1 MNNHEEQIKLLINN
15 IRNVCKTSG
24 LGGDANEYKIV
35 TQSFLYKYINDKFM
49 YEVEKIDSN
58 MNSFDN
64 LNRLDEN
71 QYKLLLIKIGNNS
84 AHLKPEHL
92 LTYLFS
98 KQNTPDFDKIFDETL
113 NDIAILNN
121 DIFSVHT
128 GENTDIRLFDE
139 ELLAKSLDDKS
150 VREDFAKE
158 IINALTEAKF
168 DFKEMFNEG
177 FDFFSTIFEY
187 MIKDYNKDGG
197 GKYAEYY
204 TPHSIAK
211 VMAEILVGNDKL
223 SNVKIYDPA
232 AGSGTLLMNI
242 AFKIGTDKCSIYSQD
257 VSQKSTNLLRLNLI
271 LNGLSHS
278 INNIIKGNTIIDNR
292 HHEKMDF
299 VVSNPPFEPQT
310 SQNEWDEMK
319 AVADHNIERFPF
331 GIPNLIKSKKVGT
344 KTNIFLTFLQHII
357 WSLSDDGKAA
367 IVLPSGFVTASTGIG
382 YKIRKYLVEKQWI
395 KGVVSMPSNI
405 FATTGTNVSVLFV
418 DKSNVGGKVLLFD
431 ASKMGEERT
440 DGEKKRRYLS
450 KEDEQVIIDAFKTKK
465 IIEDKSVVLGFDQI
479 KDKNYS
485 LSAGQYFDVK
495 IEYVELS
502 RKDFE
507 SKVEKFKL
515 NLSTFFKE
523 SKIIEEEIKNHLEE
537 LNCGD

>member
-35 TQSFLYKYINDKFM
+35 TQSFLYKYINDKFI
-49 YEVEKIDSN
+49 YEVEKVDSKIT
-58 MNSFDN
+58 SYESLKN
-64 LNRLDEN
+64 LNEN
-71 QYKLLLIKIGNNS
+71 EYEILLIKIGNNS

-92 LTYLFS
+92 LTHLFL
-98 KQNTPDFDKIFDETL
+98 KQDSSDFDKLFDETL

-150 VREDFAKE
+150 IRKDFAKE
-158 IINALTEAKF
+158 IINALAEAKF
-168 DFKEMFNEG
+168 DFKEMFDEG

-211 VMAEILVGNDKL
+211 VMAEILVGNDNP
-223 SNVKIYDPA
+223 SNVRVYDPA

-292 HHEKMDF
+292 HNEKMDF
-299 VVSNPPFEPQT
+299 IVSNPPFDPQI

-319 AVADHNIERFPF
+319 IIAELNPERFPF
-331 GIPNLIKSKKVGT
+331 GIPNLIKDKKVGS
-344 KTNIFLTFLQHII
+344 KTYVYLSFLQHII
-357 WSLSDDGKAA
+357 WSLSGMGKAA
-367 IVLPSGFVTASTGIG
+367 IVLPTGFVTASSGIG
-382 YKIRKYLVEKQWI
+382 HKIRKYLVEKQWI

-405 FATTGTNVSVLFV
+405 FATTGTNVSVLFI
-418 DKSNVGGKVLLFD
+418 DKSNVGGKVVLFD
-431 ASKMGEERT
+431 ASKMGEERN
-440 DGEKKRRYLS
+440 DGDKKRRFLT
-450 KEDEQVIIDAFKTKK
+450 KEDEKLIIKTFNEQSIID
-465 IIEDKSVVLGFDQI
+465 DYSVVLEYEQI
-479 KDKNYS
+479 TKKNYS
-485 LSAGQYFDVK
+485 LSAGQYFDIK
-495 IEYVELS
+495 IKYSELT
-502 RKDFE
+502 KDEFE
-507 SKVEKFKL
+507 EKMTSFR
-515 NLSTFFKE
+515 T
-523 SKIIEEEIKNHLEE
+523 KITSLFNEGKTLEEEIKNQLEN
-537 LNCGD
+537 LNYD